1 MTERVLLLGGRFD
14 GEYRDIDPARRL
26 LDLEWEE
33 ETVEQEWD
41 GATVYVTRIGVESYR
56 RVSTHT
62 FVVCRTQSAMG
73 DTDNLALWENQLE
86 IETKET
92 NK

>member
-26 LDLEWEE
+26 LDVEWEE

-41 GATVYVTRIGVESYR
+41 GATVYVTRVGVESYR
-56 RVSTHT
+56 RVSTRT
-62 FVVCRTQSAMG
+62 FVQCRTQSAMG
-73 DTDNLALWENQLE
+73 DTENLELPVAQLRLME
-86 IETKET
+86 DS
-92 NK
+92 